1 MTSFVKKNNIG
12 AVFNRVTQQVAVNR
26 NFKVRI
32 KENEI
37 KIKIWLK
44 RLNKYEKITFKFQ
57 YLLNT
62 FQAF

>member
-37 KIKIWLK
+37 KIKI
-44 RLNKYEKITFKFQ
+44 
-57 YLLNT
+57 
-62 FQAF
+62 